1 MIQQINQHIQT
12 GIIVLEQLLLIVVIQ
27 IHSVQQQHLIM
38 IQIKLGINQIIIT
51 FKQQQQ
57 QIHPIMERWIIIIKQ
72 HFMRLVLNMY
82 NLDQDID
89 SLIIKS
95 YI

>member
-12 GIIVLEQLLLIVVIQ
+12 GIIVLELLLLIVVIQ

-57 QIHPIMERWIIIIKQ
+57 QTHPIMERWIIIIKQ

>member
-38 IQIKLGINQIIIT
+38 IRIKLGINQIIIT

-72 HFMRLVLNMY
+72 HSMRLVLNMY